1 MVEQQLLQ
9 IIKSELNGA
18 PPPEMTD
25 DWEGL
30 ADYARKQGVLPYVA
44 KYAAEI
50 KGNKPPERVGMA
62 LKQSLLAD
70 QVCHEQQMYAVREL
84 QATLEKAGV
93 DNLAFKG
100 AATKFRYP
108 DPLLRP
114 MDDIDF
120 LYKPEQDKQLK
131 AVMKALSYSEPSEGR
146 KNDKYERKPF
156 VCIEAHR
163 QMVSGDSPYASYCAG
178 AWVRA
183 RRKAGCAHIYEMTI
197 EDELIFNLIHLAGHL
212 IQGGAG
218 VRFIAD
224 VYVYDH
230 IQLNRKYLHDEL
242 GKIGLLQLYEN
253 VTALANCWFG
263 DGITT
268 ETSEKLGAFVLAG
281 GTFGTAERAAALAAN
296 RGRARY
302 FLNQCFPSCAEMLS
316 MFPWLKGKKLLLPY
330 AWVLRGTRSF
340 LYRREHLKSIFRLA
354 RTGNG
359 EQGREL
365 EQFYREIG
373 LHV

>member
-114 MDDIDF
+114 MNDIDF

-131 AVMKALSYSEPSEGR
+131 AVMKALSYSEP
-146 KNDKYERKPF
+146 
-156 VCIEAHR
+156 
-163 QMVSGDSPYASYCAG
+163 
-178 AWVRA
+178 
-183 RRKAGCAHIYEMTI
+183 
-197 EDELIFNLIHLAGHL
+197 
-212 IQGGAG
+212 
-218 VRFIAD
+218 
-224 VYVYDH
+224 
-230 IQLNRKYLHDEL
+230 
-242 GKIGLLQLYEN
+242 
-253 VTALANCWFG
+253 
-263 DGITT
+263 
-268 ETSEKLGAFVLAG
+268 
-281 GTFGTAERAAALAAN
+281 
-296 RGRARY
+296 
-302 FLNQCFPSCAEMLS
+302 
-316 MFPWLKGKKLLLPY
+316 
-330 AWVLRGTRSF
+330 
-340 LYRREHLKSIFRLA
+340 
-354 RTGNG
+354 
-359 EQGREL
+359 
-365 EQFYREIG
+365 
-373 LHV
+373 